1 MASFAEEGRDVLL
14 SQADNYVRYAF
25 TAQQEFF
32 ELGMSL
38 LTRQLNTGR
47 RIVGA
52 RDLGEAFAACSDL
65 LKASAEDFSSTATRL
80 FERASDAGRAVV
92 EDTAESVREVSAAAS
107 EAVQK
112 LDDVVEKSEEVMRAS
127 VRRSKRRAQ
136 ANEAAAFA
144 SHAGK
149 SARQE
154 KKPEEDEEDTGAG
167 GETRPTPR
175 NTKEEQ

>member
-25 TAQQEFF
+25 TAQQEFL

-38 LTRQLNTGR
+38 LTRQLDTGR

-136 ANEAAAFA
+136 AATNEAAAFA
-144 SHAGK
+144 SQAEK
-149 SARQE
+149 RTRQE
-154 KKPEEDEEDTGAG
+154 KNPEED
-167 GETRPTPR
+167 
-175 NTKEEQ
+175 K

>member
-38 LTRQLNTGR
+38 LTRQLDTGR

-92 EDTAESVREVSAAAS
+92 EDTAESVREVTAAAS

-112 LDDVVEKSEEVMRAS
+112 LDDVVEKSEQVMRAS

-136 ANEAAAFA
+136 AATNEAAAFA
-144 SHAGK
+144 SQAGK
-149 SARQE
+149 STRQE
-154 KKPEEDEEDTGAG
+154 KNPEEDKGAG
-167 GETRPTPR
+167 DEIRPTPR
-175 NTKEEQ
+175 NPKEEQ

>member
-1 MASFAEEGRDVLL
+1 
-14 SQADNYVRYAF
+14 
-25 TAQQEFF
+25 
-32 ELGMSL
+32 L
-38 LTRQLNTGR
+38 LTRQLDTGR

-136 ANEAAAFA
+136 AATNEAAAFA
-144 SHAGK
+144 SQAEKGMRQGK
-149 SARQE
+149 N
-154 KKPEEDEEDTGAG
+154 PEEDKGARD
-167 GETRPTPR
+167 ETRPTPR
-175 NTKEEQ
+175 NPKEEQ